1 MSSYDI
7 PNTILVGS
15 LGYPLYRF
23 DNASIV
29 LNSLKGVFSVDV
41 IGNELSVDTFTVTIR
56 HDPGVEH
63 EIYAP
68 IDSGGYSDPN
78 GEIYSL
84 ATQSG
89 RDYMTELPYGTP
101 VFWYC
106 GGDFFAR
113 GYLRSVE
120 RLTRFSWRLTVISGV
135 GLLDDSYHNG
145 GLYAGTPAGDIINDI
160 IGDVISVDI
169 DAAVASTIVN
179 GWLPYATRRQNL
191 HRLLFAIGAQ
201 LIRAGENTDY
211 RVIYAESDTPTVID
225 AGRIDVRGS
234 VSYQLPAT
242 AAEVTEHAFFQTA
255 DDPVVTLLDNTNG
268 LSSEQPV
275 IFSAPCYDLAAS
287 GALEIV
293 ESGVNYAVVRGV
305 GVLTGRQYTHTT
317 SVVTRTT
324 GATGKPLVKRVTD
337 NCLVSAL
344 NSENVAARVL
354 AYYSAAKTVG
364 AKLMLEDEQCGDQLS
379 FTDAFGDATIGWLG
393 KMSMSVTSIKA
404 AQCDIVEGYA
414 PTGQGNTYTARQ
426 IVTATGTWTVPA
438 GVTHIRVV
446 LIGGGRSGAGG
457 ASGQTALGAG
467 EGTVGGV
474 GGSAGAGGAAGKI
487 YAVSLDVQPGDVL
500 QLVIG
505 SGGVG
510 GAGGVSSE
518 DAADPPTP
526 GEDGADGGATTMTF
540 DGHIWSSAAG
550 ASPVNGYFDVFSGDV
565 YCIPGADGVD
575 GGDGSGPDADGQ
587 PVEEWSP
594 GQTPESTEKVFFW
607 PAARTFQIR
616 VTSGYG
622 GGAAHG
628 SDGDAGTRW
637 ATDPIIPDD
646 AEVVDTPTM
655 PSPIGGDGGDGAD
668 ASGYSTAPGL
678 GCGGGG
684 GHGGGGGGCGGGGW
698 TKTSS
703 TPYVPA
709 GDQGAGGR
717 GGAGSAGQDGGP
729 GGIIIYMGG

>member
-1 MSSYDI
+1 MSYDI
-7 PNTILVGS
+7 PNTILVGA

-23 DNASIV
+23 DNSSIV
-29 LNSLKGVFSVDV
+29 LNSLSGVFSVDV
-41 IGNELSVDTFTVTIR
+41 IGNELSVDTFSVTIR
-56 HDPGVEH
+56 HDPGVAQQ
-63 EIYAP
+63 IYAP
-68 IDSGGYSDPN
+68 LGNDGYEDTN
-78 GEIYSL
+78 GEVYSL

-120 RLTRFSWRLTVISGV
+120 RLTRYSWRLTVISGV
-135 GLLDDSYHNG
+135 GLLDDSYHTG

-191 HRLLFAIGAQ
+191 HRLLFAVGAQ
-201 LIRAGENTDY
+201 LIRAGETTDY
-211 RVIYAESDTPTVID
+211 RVIYAESAAPTVID

-255 DDPVVTLLDNTNG
+255 DDAVVTLLDNTNG

-275 IFSAPCYDLAAS
+275 VFPAPCYDLVTS
-287 GALEIV
+287 GALEII
-293 ESGVNYAVVRGV
+293 ESGVNYAIVRGV

-324 GATGKPLVKRVTD
+324 GASGKPLVKRVTD

-344 NSENVAARVL
+344 NSENVASRVL

-364 AKLMLEDEQCGDQLS
+364 AKLMLAAEQCGDRLS

-393 KMSMSVTSIKA
+393 KMTMTPTSIKA
-404 AQCDIVEGYA
+404 AQCDIIEGYA
-414 PTGQGNTYTARQ
+414 PTGQGNTYTQRQ
-426 IVTATGTWTVPA
+426 IVTTSGAWTVPE
-438 GVTHIRVV
+438 GVTHIRAV

-474 GGSAGAGGAAGKI
+474 GGSAGAGGTAGKI
-487 YAVSLDVQPGDVL
+487 YAVSLEVQPGDVL
-500 QLVIG
+500 QIRVGIG
-505 SGGVG
+505 GPG

-526 GEDGADGGATTMTF
+526 GEDGADGTDTTLTV
-540 DGHIWSSAAG
+540 GGQTWSSAAG
-550 ASPVNGYFDVFSGDV
+550 ASPVNGYFDVFDGSI
-565 YCIPGADGVD
+565 YCVPGKDGVD
-575 GGDGSGPDADGQ
+575 GGSGSGPEAAGQ

-594 GQTPESTEKVFFW
+594 GDTPESTEKVFYW
-607 PAARTFQIR
+607 PAAATFQVRI
-616 VTSGYG
+616 TSGYG

-628 SDGDAGTRW
+628 ADGVAGTRW
-637 ATDPIIPDD
+637 ATDPPITEEQEI
-646 AEVVDTPTM
+646 VDSATM
-655 PSPIGGDGGDGAD
+655 PTPIGGRGGAGTD
-668 ASGYSTAPGL
+668 AAGYTAAPGI
-678 GCGGGG
+678 GCGGNG
-684 GHGGGGGGCGGGGW
+684 GHGGGGGGTGGGAW
-698 TKTSS
+698 LKTAS
-703 TPYVPA
+703 TPYVPS
-709 GDQGAGGR
+709 GVPGEGGR
-717 GGAGSAGQDGGP
+717 GGTGSAGQDGGP
-729 GGIIIYMGG
+729 GGIILYMGG